1 MPQDQTEILMQEVA
15 ILRGEIAQL
24 HTLLEQMDESVRHLN
39 VTLLERVNALVETVQ
54 KLENRLPMLPQ

>member
-1 MPQDQTEILMQEVA
+1 MPQDQIEILMQEVA

-24 HTLLEQMDESVRHLN
+24 HTILEQMDESVRHLN

-54 KLENRLPMLPQ
+54 RLEMRLPLLPQ